1 MRTSIKFRGKEV
13 QNPIIR
19 MILTF
24 LTIMFGYFAL
34 ITGYFVPFLGFVM
47 WILIVGLFLVSSP
60 ITIPLHLALRAL
72 GRRGF
77 IEMKNGEVIIEISGK
92 GFQKK

>member
-13 QNPIIR
+13 QNPIIGG
-19 MILTF
+19 ILI
-24 LTIMFGYFAL
+24 LLLIIVGYFG
-34 ITGYFVPFLGFVM
+34 IMMGPFMIFLGLTM
-47 WILIVGLFLVSSP
+47 TYLILGLFVAFLL
-60 ITIPLHLALRAL
+60 ITIPLHLSLRAL

-77 IEMKNGEVIIEISGK
+77 IEMKNDGISIEISGK